1 MNIVF
6 VNQHFRMGGL
16 ERVSYVVGEGI
27 SSYKNVYFYSC
38 LSDENFFDIPKNF
51 IDGRDFLLKVPF
63 LNKVRNKSIRLIDK
77 IKGEEYN
84 PTTMMKFTLLK
95 LVKFINNNDIDLV
108 VLSGPLL
115 IACIPFIKQRTNVKT
130 IAWLHN
136 NYDVYMNDYAK
147 PFITSFRN
155 GLSSSNGAV
164 CLTESDLEK
173 YKHLNGQ
180 TIRISNPLTVK
191 SIGISDLNKKI
202 ISFTGRYSFKHK
214 GIDFLVEIAKKIPND
229 WIISV
234 AGTGT
239 IDENKK
245 FEQLIKQ
252 NNLENK
258 ILLRGPLKD
267 KQLHDH
273 YINSSIYLMTSR
285 WEGFGLVLLEAMN
298 FGLPIIAF
306 SQSGSKEIL
315 QDGKYGMTIEN
326 GNIEEIAKA
335 INQMCSDIRIR
346 QQYQQLS
353 LNRISDFQVDK
364 ITKEWIK
371 YIDEL
376 K

>member
-6 VNQHFRMGGL
+6 VNEIFGMGGL

-38 LSDENFFDIPKNF
+38 FSDDNFYDIPKNF

-63 LNKVRNKSIRLIDK
+63 LNKVKNKSMRLIDK

-84 PTTMMKFTLLK
+84 PSKTMHFTLMK
-95 LVKFINNNDIDLV
+95 LVKFINNNDIDV
-108 VLSGPLL
+108 AVISGPLL
-115 IACIPFIKQRTNVKT
+115 IACIPFIKHRTKVKT
-130 IAWLHN
+130 VAWLHN
-136 NYDVYMNDYAK
+136 NYDVYMNDYAEL
-147 PFITSFRN
+147 FLTSFKD
-155 GLSSSNGAV
+155 GLNVSNGAV
-164 CLTESDLEK
+164 CLTESDLKK
-173 YKHLNGQ
+173 YKHLNEK
-180 TIRISNPLTVK
+180 TVRISNPLTVISNGK
-191 SIGISDLNKKI
+191 SDLKNKI
-202 ISFTGRYSFKHK
+202 ISFTGRYSFEHK
-214 GIDFLVEIAKKIPND
+214 GIDFLVEIAKKIPTD
-229 WIISV
+229 WKISV
-234 AGTGT
+234 AGTGNT
-239 IDENKK
+239 NEIKK

-252 NNLENK
+252 NNLEKK
-258 ILLRGPLKD
+258 IILRGPLKD
-267 KQLHDH
+267 NLLNEH

-315 QDGKYGMTIEN
+315 EDGKYGMIIEN
-326 GNIEEIAKA
+326 GNVEEIVKA
-335 INQMCSDIRIR
+335 INQMCSDINIR
-346 QQYQQLS
+346 KQYQQLS
-353 LNRISDFQVDK
+353 LNRISDFEGNQ